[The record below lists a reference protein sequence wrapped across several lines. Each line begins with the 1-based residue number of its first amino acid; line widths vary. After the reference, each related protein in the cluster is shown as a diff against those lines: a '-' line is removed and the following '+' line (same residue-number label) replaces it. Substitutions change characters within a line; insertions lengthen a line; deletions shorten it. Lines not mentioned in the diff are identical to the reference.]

1 MKELL
6 VSVKLYI
13 EDGEGKK
20 RKETILVRMEK
31 FNWKSLCISKNGMDG
46 G

>member
-1 MKELL
+1 MKELI

-13 EDGEGKK
+13 EDAEGKK

-31 FNWKSLCISKNGMDG
+31 FTLEKFMHK
-46 G
+46 